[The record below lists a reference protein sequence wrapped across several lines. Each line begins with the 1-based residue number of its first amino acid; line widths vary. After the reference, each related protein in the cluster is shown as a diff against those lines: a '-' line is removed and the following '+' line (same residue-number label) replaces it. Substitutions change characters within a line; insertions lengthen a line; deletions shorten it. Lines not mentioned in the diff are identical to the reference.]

1 MSAQKLQVFITMG
14 LLMAVSGMLLVQLTP
29 AAGTNTT
36 TTTTTV
42 ATAMSFASYLIY
54 ANGNCDGDG
63 TGETSFLGS
72 CGQLF
77 PGSTKV
83 DCVDGSLNRMI
94 YTTSDCS
101 GTATSEVWQQST
113 CTPSASGTSSMFITN
128 SPCTAS
134 GTSSS
139 QAGNHVNILL
149 IFSSLGLLPSAFP
162 L

>member
-14 LLMAVSGMLLVQLTP
+14 LLMAVSGMLLVPLTP

-94 YTTSDCS
+94 YTLPTAQARQLPKS
-101 GTATSEVWQQST
+101 GSRARA
-113 CTPSASGTSSMFITN
+113 PPLPA
-128 SPCTAS
+128 A
-134 GTSSS
+134 
-139 QAGNHVNILL
+139 HLL
-149 IFSSLGLLPSAFP
+149 CP
-162 L
+162 